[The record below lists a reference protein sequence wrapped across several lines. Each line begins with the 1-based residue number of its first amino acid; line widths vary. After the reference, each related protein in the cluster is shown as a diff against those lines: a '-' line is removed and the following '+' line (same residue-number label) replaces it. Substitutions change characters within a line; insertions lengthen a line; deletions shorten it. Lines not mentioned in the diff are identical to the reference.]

1 VKEMAVAKK
10 ELTELHIE
18 RLKQGRLTL
27 RIIGTTPMY
36 FNSMSVKAKRDLLLG
51 GGRKTKAERANIKH
65 HPLQEFR
72 DSLYRKN
79 YGDTL
84 LCFPAPG
91 VKGAMATAALAT
103 AGISKVDV
111 QRLIFLPEANIQI
124 WGTPYLKMD
133 VVRSADINKTP
144 DIRTRAYLPRWCAE
158 ISVAYVM
165 PTLNAHSIAS
175 ILTNAGTII
184 GIGDFRQEKGKGS
197 NGCFNVM
204 GSDETSPLWD
214 ELMKEGRDVQQA
226 AFDNP
231 TAADTD
237 TEELLEFYRSEV
249 MRRAA

>member
-1 VKEMAVAKK
+1 MAVVKK

-18 RLKQGRLTL
+18 RLKQGRMTL
-27 RIIGTTPMY
+27 RMVGTTPLY

-51 GGRKTKAERANIKH
+51 GSRKTKAERANIKH
-65 HPLQEFR
+65 HPEQEFR

-79 YGDTL
+79 HGDTL

-111 QRLIFLPEANIQI
+111 QRLIFLPENNIQI
-124 WGTPYLKMD
+124 WGIPYLKMD

-158 ISVAYVM
+158 VNLAYVM
-165 PTLNAHSIAS
+165 PTLSAHSLAS

-197 NGCFNVM
+197 NGCFSVM
-204 GSDETSPLWD
+204 GGEETSPLWE
-214 ELMKEGRDVQQA
+214 ELMKEGREAQQA
-226 AFDNP
+226 AFNNP
-231 TAADTD
+231 TAVDSE
-237 TEELLEFYRSEV
+237 TEELLGFYRQEV
-249 MRRAA
+249 SRRAA

>member
-1 VKEMAVAKK
+1 MAVAKK

-27 RIIGTTPMY
+27 RIVGTTPMY

-72 DSLYRKN
+72 DSMYRKN

-158 ISVAYVM
+158 ISVAYVV

>member
-1 VKEMAVAKK
+1 MAVAKK

-27 RIIGTTPMY
+27 RIVGTTPMY

-65 HPLQEFR
+65 HPIQEFR
-72 DSLYRKN
+72 DSMYRKN

-158 ISVAYVM
+158 ISVAYVV

>member
-1 VKEMAVAKK
+1 MAVAKK

-111 QRLIFLPEANIQI
+111 QRLIFLPEANMQI

>member
-1 VKEMAVAKK
+1 MAVAKK

-27 RIIGTTPMY
+27 RIVGTTPMY

-72 DSLYRKN
+72 DSMYRKN

-111 QRLIFLPEANIQI
+111 QRLIFLPESNIQI

-158 ISVAYVM
+158 ISVAYVV

>member
-1 VKEMAVAKK
+1 MAVAKK

-27 RIIGTTPMY
+27 RIVGTTPMY

-111 QRLIFLPEANIQI
+111 QRLIFLPEANMQI

>member
-1 VKEMAVAKK
+1 MAVAKK

-27 RIIGTTPMY
+27 RIVGTTPMY

-72 DSLYRKN
+72 DSMYRKN

-111 QRLIFLPEANIQI
+111 QRLIFLPESNIQI

>member
-1 VKEMAVAKK
+1 MAIAKK
-10 ELTELHIE
+10 ETTELHIE

-27 RIIGTTPMY
+27 RMVGTTPLY

-51 GGRKTKAERANIKH
+51 GGRKSKAERANLKH
-65 HPLQEFR
+65 HPEQEFR
-72 DSLYRKN
+72 DSMYRKAD
-79 YGDTL
+79 GDTL

-111 QRLIFLPEANIQI
+111 QRLIFLPEMYVQI

-144 DIRTRAYLPRWCAE
+144 DVRTRAYLPRWCAE
-158 ISVAYVM
+158 VTVAYVQ

-197 NGCFNVM
+197 NGCFTVM
-204 GSDETSPLWD
+204 GDEETSPLWD
-214 ELMKEGRDVQQA
+214 ALMKEGRDVQQH

-231 TAADTD
+231 EPADHDTA
-237 TEELLEFYRSEV
+237 ELMGFYRDEV
-249 MRRAA
+249 LRRAA

>member
-1 VKEMAVAKK
+1 MAIAKK
-10 ELTELHIE
+10 EATELHID

-27 RIIGTTPMY
+27 RMVGTTPMY

-65 HPLQEFR
+65 HPEQEFR
-72 DSLYRKN
+72 DSLYRKSH
-79 YGDTL
+79 GDTL

-103 AGISKVDV
+103 AGITSTDV
-111 QRLIFLPEANIQI
+111 KRLIFLPETHIQI

-133 VVRSADINKTP
+133 VVRSADMNKTP

-158 ISVAYVM
+158 VSIAFVQ
-165 PTLNAHSIAS
+165 PTLNAYSLAS

-197 NGCFNVM
+197 NGCFTVM
-204 GSDETSPLWD
+204 GGEETSPLWD
-214 ELMKEGRDVQQA
+214 TLMNEGREAQQIA
-226 AFDNP
+226 YDNP
-231 TAADTD
+231 VPADDDTA
-237 TEELLEFYRSEV
+237 ELLAFYHEEV
-249 MRRAA
+249 LRRAA

>member
-1 VKEMAVAKK
+1 MAVAKK
-10 ELTELHIE
+10 ELTELYIE

-27 RIIGTTPMY
+27 RMLGTTPLY

-51 GGRKTKAERANIKH
+51 GTRKNKAERANIKH
-65 HPLQEFR
+65 HPEQEFR

-79 YGDTL
+79 HGDTL

-111 QRLIFLPEANIQI
+111 QRLIFLPENNIQI
-124 WGTPYLKMD
+124 WGIPYLKMD

-158 ISVAYVM
+158 VNLAYVM
-165 PTLNAHSIAS
+165 PTLNAHSLAS

-197 NGCFNVM
+197 NGCFSVM
-204 GSDETSPLWD
+204 GGEETSPLWK
-214 ELMKEGRDVQQA
+214 ELMKEGREAQQA
-226 AFDNP
+226 VFDNP
-231 TAADTD
+231 TAIDSE
-237 TEELLEFYRSEV
+237 TEELLGFYRQEV
-249 MRRAA
+249 QRRAA

>member
-1 VKEMAVAKK
+1 MPVSKK
-10 ELTELHIE
+10 ELTELHID

-27 RIIGTTPMY
+27 RMVGTTPMY

-65 HPLQEFR
+65 HPEQEFR

-79 YGDTL
+79 HGDTL

-103 AGISKVDV
+103 AGITSTDV
-111 QRLIFLPEANIQI
+111 KRLIFLPETHVQI

-133 VVRSADINKTP
+133 VVRSADMNKTP

-158 ISVAYVM
+158 VSVAYVM

-197 NGCFNVM
+197 NGCFTVM
-204 GSDETSPLWD
+204 GGDETSPLWD
-214 ELMKEGRDVQQA
+214 TLMAEGREAQQA
-226 AFDNP
+226 AYDNP
-231 TAADTD
+231 VAADMD
-237 TEELLEFYRSEV
+237 TEELLQFYREEV
-249 MRRAA
+249 LRRAA

>member
-1 VKEMAVAKK
+1 MAVAKK
-10 ELTELHIE
+10 EMTELYIE
-18 RLKQGRLTL
+18 RLKQGRLTM
-27 RIIGTTPMY
+27 RIVGTTPMY
-36 FNSMSVKAKRDLLLG
+36 FNSMSVKAKRDLLVG

-79 YGDTL
+79 HGDTL

-111 QRLIFLPEANIQI
+111 QRLIFLPESNIQI

-175 ILTNAGTII
+175 ILTNAGTIV

-197 NGCFNVM
+197 NGCFSVM
-204 GSDETSPLWD
+204 GSDETSPLWE

-231 TAADTD
+231 TAADSE

>member
-1 VKEMAVAKK
+1 MAVAKK

-27 RIIGTTPMY
+27 RIVGTTPMY

-65 HPLQEFR
+65 HPIQEFR